1 MEEENVG
8 DLVEMR
14 SSISRVFEEIA
25 NNSKTTAGVSVNPES
40 SLACST
46 VLACVRVLSE
56 SIASMPF
63 NLYRRLPGGGKEI
76 AEDHPLQEV
85 LAYQP
90 NEWMTSFEWRE
101 WMMSQLLLWGN
112 AYCLILPGKRGSVD
126 QLIPLHASRMKI
138 VRLEGE
144 RANVIGKLQ
153 YQYKEPN
160 KPTPTPYRQ
169 DQIFH
174 LRWLSSDGVTG
185 YIPTSLSKDAIALA
199 RATELYS
206 SAFFGNG
213 AQSGTYIEVDQ
224 PHKPEVLQR
233 FKNQWDEVHGGPGKA
248 FGTVV
253 MPFGFHKKTDP
264 VNNQHSALIETRR
277 YQVEDV
283 ARHYRVPLHLLGDLS
298 NVRYNT
304 VEQSAIDFA
313 TFSLIPH
320 CRRWQFACRR
330 DLISDDKNYFVE
342 FDLSALMAGDYQAR
356 SQFLREMFNMGCLS
370 VDEIRG
376 QIGYNPLPDGLG
388 DKRFVQVNMQLLDA
402 FTINNPTGAAQNQ
415 TAPLPA
421 DGQQPDGASSGSAEG
436 TATDGNDGP
445 TPADAATREA
455 LFRTTLRRL
464 AAIEADG
471 ILERRNKAGKLQA
484 WLEAHEQRMKTEL
497 LDAAQA
503 TGRDIEA
510 FVTDW
515 MDETRNR
522 LLECHR
528 SGRPYEE
535 ATASWTDRAN
545 LSDG

>member
-1 MEEENVG
+1 MDDENVS

-14 SSISRVFEEIA
+14 SSLSRVFEEIVE
-25 NNSKTTAGVSVNPES
+25 NNRTTAGVTINPES
-40 SLACST
+40 SLYCSA

-76 AEDHPLQEV
+76 AEEHPLQEV

-90 NEWMTSFEWRE
+90 NDWMTSFEWRE

-112 AYCLILPGKRGSVD
+112 AYCLIKPGRRGSVD
-126 QLIPLHASRMKI
+126 QLIPLHASRMTI
-138 VRLEGE
+138 VRLESG
-144 RANVIGKLQ
+144 RANAIGKLQ
-153 YQYKEPN
+153 YHYLEPG
-160 KPTPTPYRQ
+160 KALPEKYAQ
-169 DQIFH
+169 SQIFH
-174 LRWLSSDGVTG
+174 LRWLSSDAVTG
-185 YIPTSLSKDAIALA
+185 YIPTQLSRDAIALA
-199 RATELYS
+199 RATELHS

-224 PHKPEVLQR
+224 PHKPDVLQR
-233 FKNQWDEVHGGPGKA
+233 FKSQWDDAHRGPSKA

-253 MPFGFHKKTDP
+253 MPFGFHKKNDP
-264 VNNQHSALIETRR
+264 VNNEHAQLIQTRR
-277 YQVEDV
+277 YQVEEV
-283 ARHYRVPLHLLGDLS
+283 ARHYRVPMHLLGDLS

-330 DLISDDKNYFVE
+330 DLIADDKNYFVE

-376 QIGYNPLPDGLG
+376 QIGYNPLADGLG

-415 TAPLPA
+415 TAPLPP
-421 DGQQPDGASSGSAEG
+421 GEPDDEEDDEEEEG
-436 TATDGNDGP
+436 DDGNDGP
-445 TPADAATREA
+445 TPAEAATRAASEA

-464 AAIEADG
+464 AAVEADG
-471 ILERRNKAGKLQA
+471 ILERRNKVGKLQA
-484 WLEAHEQRMKTEL
+484 WLESHEQRMRTEL
-497 LDAAQA
+497 LDAAKA
-503 TGRDIEA
+503 TGRDIDA
-510 FVTDW
+510 FVNDW
-515 MDETRNR
+515 MEETRNR

-528 SGRPYEE
+528 SGKPYEE
-535 ATASWTDRAN
+535 ATTSWTDRVN
-545 LSDG
+545 LSAG